1 VENGIVRLE
10 VSLQR
15 PDHPLLRP
23 NLRVEVHITSE
34 RHEGTLTVQ
43 RGSVIAADGGHALF
57 RVHGGKAVR
66 RNVRLGITN
75 FERTEILEGLE
86 EGDEV
91 ILSDMSDY
99 ANRKEIRIR

>member
-1 VENGIVRLE
+1 VRG
-10 VSLQR
+10 
-15 PDHPLLRP
+15 
-23 NLRVEVHITSE
+23 
-34 RHEGTLTVQ
+34 HE
-43 RGSVIAADGGHALF
+43 
-57 RVHGGKAVR
+57 AVR

-86 EGDEV
+86 QGDEV

>member
-1 VENGIVRLE
+1 MPTHNLWTETHA
-10 VSLQR
+10 
-15 PDHPLLRP
+15 PHPLLRP
-23 NLRVEVHITSE
+23 NLRVDVHISSE
-34 RHEGTLTVQ
+34 RHENALTVR

-57 RVHGGKAVR
+57 RVSGGKAVR

-91 ILSDMSDY
+91 ILSDMTDY

>member
-1 VENGIVRLE
+1 MDSCCCDSGNSSFRF
-10 VSLQR
+10 
-15 PDHPLLRP
+15 LRC
-23 NLRVEVHITSE
+23 L
-34 RHEGTLTVQ
+34 
-43 RGSVIAADGGHALF
+43 
-57 RVHGGKAVR
+57 R

-99 ANRKEIRIR
+99 ASRKEIHIR